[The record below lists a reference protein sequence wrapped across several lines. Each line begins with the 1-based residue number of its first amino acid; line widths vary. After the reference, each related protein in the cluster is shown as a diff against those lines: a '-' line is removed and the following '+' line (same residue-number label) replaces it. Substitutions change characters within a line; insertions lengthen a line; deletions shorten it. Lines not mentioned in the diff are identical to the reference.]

1 MEFSKS
7 IIIYQQW
14 GGLGDNLQYSTL
26 PELFSKRGYDVYI
39 HSNNASRDTEI
50 NDLVWGK
57 NPFIKGIINQQ
68 PNAGECKNISWP
80 PNKQNEYFIHRIE
93 ISHGFEKTNFYP
105 KIYYTPKYFTE
116 YKNDIIIDLTGTSQ
130 VFELNKYIEYIDYF
144 TPLIINN
151 NKNIKIVTRLNLQQK
166 PIFEHV
172 YNYLKI
178 KIPNIEYLKVNT
190 LIDYCDLIKSCD
202 TLITVNSGIAVLS
215 SAIKQDELKPNI
227 LCYYFFS
234 HFSKEEMKG
243 YYFFKNIQYF
253 QSKI

>member
-1 MEFSKS
+1 MTSSKS
-7 IIIYQQW
+7 VIICQQW

-26 PELFSKRGYDVYI
+26 PELFSKNGYDVYI

-50 NDLVWGK
+50 NDLVWGT
-57 NPFIKGIINQQ
+57 NPYIKGISNQE
-68 PNAGECKNISWP
+68 PNAGECKNIYWP
-80 PNKQNEYFIHRIE
+80 PDEQNEFFIHRIE

-105 KIYYTPKYFTE
+105 KIYYTPKYLTE
-116 YKNDIIIDLTGTSQ
+116 YNNYILIDLTGTSQ

-144 TPLIINN
+144 TPLIDT
-151 NKNIKIVTRLNLQQK
+151 NKNIKIITRENFQVK
-166 PIFEHV
+166 PIFIDV

-190 LIDYCDLIKSCD
+190 LIDYCDVIKSCD
-202 TLITVNSGIAVLS
+202 TFIVCNSGISSLS
-215 SAIKQDELKPNI
+215 SAIKQDESKPNI

-234 HFSKEEMKG
+234 HYSKELMKG
-243 YYFFKNIQYF
+243 CHFFKNIEYF